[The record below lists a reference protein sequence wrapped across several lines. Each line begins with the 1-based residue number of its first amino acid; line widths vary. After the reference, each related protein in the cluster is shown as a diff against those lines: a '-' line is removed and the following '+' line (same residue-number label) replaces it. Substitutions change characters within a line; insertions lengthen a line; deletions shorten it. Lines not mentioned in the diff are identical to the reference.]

1 MPDYPDPMAAQLLWR
16 ALPVP
21 TEDLSRQCHV
31 APIRI
36 TFKAVP
42 GDTAG
47 FLLEPGEAIP
57 IRSGQAGFIKPTTAL
72 GGIFSI
78 ESIG

>member
-1 MPDYPDPMAAQLLWR
+1 MPDYPDTKADQMKR
-16 ALPVP
+16 KALPVP
-21 TEDLSRQCHV
+21 TEDVSGQCHV

-57 IRSGQAGFIKPTTAL
+57 IRSGQAGFIKPKAAL